1 MLLFLELLDKNLI
14 NLWFQDNPFKSQ
26 QIPNIAKYSGNDKV
40 MLYRMGD
47 HVDIS
52 KGPMVGNS
60 GLVGRVTVSAIHRL
74 TDGPTDG
81 LYRFQGIALP
91 KGILLNYFAYSILEK
106 RAKKLNTIMWQPHR
120 VEDEAISIT
129 ASVN

>member
-1 MLLFLELLDKNLI
+1 
-14 NLWFQDNPFKSQ
+14 
-26 QIPNIAKYSGNDKV
+26 
-40 MLYRMGD
+40 MGD

-52 KGPMVGNS
+52 KGPMVSNS

-74 TDGPTDG
+74 TDGSMDG

-91 KGILLNYFAYSILEK
+91 KGILLNHFAYGILEK
-106 RAKKLNTIMWQPHR
+106 RAKKLNTITWQSHR
-120 VEDEAISIT
+120 VEEEAVSIT

>member
-1 MLLFLELLDKNLI
+1 
-14 NLWFQDNPFKSQ
+14 
-26 QIPNIAKYSGNDKV
+26 
-40 MLYRMGD
+40 MGD

-74 TDGPTDG
+74 TDGPADG

-91 KGILLNYFAYSILEK
+91 KGILLNHFTYGILEK
-106 RAKKLNTIMWQPHR
+106 RAKKLNITTWQPQA
-120 VEDEAISIT
+120 EDEMISIT
-129 ASVN
+129 ASAN